1 MVKRAF
7 KQHVPNNGH
16 FESCINRF
24 ATFYNVVNHK
34 VTSALLSLVAIL
46 ILRRILLL
54 KEMVSFGTI
63 GRRNGDQEALEA
75 VKTF

>member
-1 MVKRAF
+1 M
-7 KQHVPNNGH
+7 P
-16 FESCINRF
+16 
-24 ATFYNVVNHK
+24 
-34 VTSALLSLVAIL
+34 LSLIAIF

-75 VKTF
+75 VETF